1 MLSRFSFPT
10 AILFGAGALAE
21 LPAELA
27 RAGCR
32 RPLIVTDPGLRPAG
46 LLDRVTVRLAGA
58 GVPHA
63 LFEGVE
69 PNPVEANVE
78 DGSRVFRS
86 ERCDGVVAVGGGS
99 ALDVGKA
106 IRL

>member
-32 RPLIVTDPGLRPAG
+32 RPLFVTDPGLRSAG
-46 LLDRVTVRLAGA
+46 LLDRVTSALSGT
-58 GVPHA
+58 PIA

-78 DGSRVFRS
+78 EGARGFRQGD
-86 ERCDGVVAVGGGS
+86 CDGIVAVGGGS
-99 ALDVGKA
+99 ALDV
-106 IRL
+106 